1 MAIRCLEELTGTWRN
16 TCKFKH
22 QPSLQSPVKT
32 GKFDI
37 TITIPSTQTAFR
49 EDTMIESSQA
59 ETKNL
64 TLKYGMIG
72 GGEGAFIGDVH
83 RKAINMD
90 GMAELVSG
98 CFSSDLENTLRT
110 GLSLGLDTKRLY
122 KTFEEMAVEEGKRDE
137 PIDFVVIVTPNN
149 THYPIAKTFLENGIN
164 VVCDKP
170 LTVTSEQSRELKEL
184 AAQKGLAFCVTYTY
198 TGYPVAKQA
207 REMIRNGDLG
217 EIRFVN
223 AEYAQDWLATALE
236 TTDQKQASWRSDPSQ
251 SGASN
256 CVGDIGSHIEN
267 MVAFMTGL
275 TITRLS
281 ARLDKMVDGRLLDDN
296 ASIMVEYDSGAKGLY
311 WCSQI
316 AVGNDNGLR
325 VRIFGSKASIE
336 WVQENPNYLK
346 ISYLDQPTQII
357 SRGRDGLYPAAEC
370 FSRVPSGHPEGYF
383 EAFANIYK
391 PYISYLLKKKTGGE
405 ILPED
410 EDFPKAQQ
418 GEYGVK
424 FIEKCVESSKNNAA
438 WVEL

>member
-1 MAIRCLEELTGTWRN
+1 
-16 TCKFKH
+16 
-22 QPSLQSPVKT
+22 
-32 GKFDI
+32 
-37 TITIPSTQTAFR
+37 
-49 EDTMIESSQA
+49 MIESSQSD
-59 ETKNL
+59 TKTT
-64 TLKYGMIG
+64 TLKYGMVG

-90 GMAELVSG
+90 GLAELVCG
-98 CFSSDLENTLRT
+98 CFSSDPENTLRT
-110 GLSLGLDTKRLY
+110 GLGLGLSSERLY
-122 KTFEEMAVEEGKRDE
+122 KNFEEMAVEEGSLAE

-149 THYPIAKTFLENGIN
+149 THYPIAKVFLENGIN

-184 AAQKGLAFCVTYTY
+184 AAAKGLSFCVTYTY
-198 TGYPVAKQA
+198 TGYPITKHA
-207 REMIRNGDLG
+207 REMISNGDLG

-223 AEYAQDWLATALE
+223 AEYAQDWLSTLLE
-236 TTDQKQASWRSDPSQ
+236 STDQKQAGWRSDPNQ

-275 TITRLS
+275 KITRLS
-281 ARLDKMVDGRLLDDN
+281 ARLDTMVDGRILDDN

-316 AVGNDNGLR
+316 ALGNDNGLR

-336 WVQENPNYLK
+336 WAQENPNYMK

-357 SRGRDGLYPAAEC
+357 SRGRDGLYPRAEN

-383 EAFANIYK
+383 EAFANIYTSF
-391 PYISYLLKKKTGGE
+391 ITSLMAKKQGMATEEPETREFPSAQEGE
-405 ILPED
+405 N
-410 EDFPKAQQ
+410 
-418 GEYGVK
+418 GVR
-424 FIEKCVESSKNNAA
+424 FIEKCVESSHNNSA
-438 WVEL
+438 WVDLD